1 MALEYTS
8 SSIQDRVHCCPLKFH
23 SIYNWNIFYELSR
36 AWLATQLINSN
47 KENSFEKIDSFYFS
61 FDLKKISNSKKMIF
75 QFQDSSASHIASAT
89 VGAANSSNNQGTF
102 RRMIDAV
109 RYCFTKRS
117 RSKKP
122 DWLLDKQTNRS
133 RSKSIPSED
142 VSHGSSTANLL
153 CSWLSV
159 DPSLPSHYRVCNQI
173 PFEVYVLSFF
183 SHFSYS
189 II

>member
-1 MALEYTS
+1 MT
-8 SSIQDRVHCCPLKFH
+8 V
-23 SIYNWNIFYELSR
+23 
-36 AWLATQLINSN
+36 ATQLINFPLCLFRLRFCFLN
-47 KENSFEKIDSFYFS
+47 N
-61 FDLKKISNSKKMIF
+61 LISNSKKMIF

-89 VGAANSSNNQGTF
+89 AGAANSSNNQGIF

-109 RYCFTKRS
+109 RHCFTKRS

-159 DPSLPSHYRVCNQI
+159 DPSLPSHYRVCNRI
-173 PFEVYVLSFF
+173 PFEVLCFRFFVFSLSPFHPMLKYKNCRNKKYYQRTCSMF
-183 SHFSYS
+183 IDCSCDRKIYGD
-189 II
+189 IIQNQ